1 MEVVVTIE
9 LYINFIN
16 QLVYNIIHTMKSK
29 KKENKK
35 LKIINNIGYTVALV
49 LLLISSFQLNI
60 MLGISIALFI
70 IMTII
75 NASANVKHN

>member
-75 NASANVKHN
+75 NASAEC

>member
-35 LKIINNIGYTVALV
+35 LKIINNIGYTIALV

-75 NASANVKHN
+75 NASAEC